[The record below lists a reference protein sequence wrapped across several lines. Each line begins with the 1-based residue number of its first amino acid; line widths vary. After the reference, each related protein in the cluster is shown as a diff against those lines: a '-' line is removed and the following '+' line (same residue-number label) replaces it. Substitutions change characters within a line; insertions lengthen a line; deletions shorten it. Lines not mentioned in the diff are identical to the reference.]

1 MDHSAT
7 HSDSAAMLETP
18 NDPEAETADSP
29 DRAPNTTFPA
39 VPGGAELPEAVEAG
53 HRWHDRLLGWLGMSG
68 FGSRA
73 PLSVL
78 KAQLE
83 EQLRNAEAE
92 LEHKRRSLAQLEAQ
106 GHELMTERR
115 SLEQE
120 HSRLDRDVELA
131 LAESQDKLARFALC
145 RTLALRQK
153 LERVDN
159 KLRST
164 TYASEQLA
172 ELVTRQQAEF
182 ASLRLDAELALGARE
197 RAHSQQPLDPIS
209 EEEVELELLRR
220 KRRIAQRDSEQKEV
234 TDASSEL

>member
-1 MDHSAT
+1 
-7 HSDSAAMLETP
+7 
-18 NDPEAETADSP
+18 
-29 DRAPNTTFPA
+29 
-39 VPGGAELPEAVEAG
+39 
-53 HRWHDRLLGWLGMSG
+53 
-68 FGSRA
+68 
-73 PLSVL
+73 
-78 KAQLE
+78 
-83 EQLRNAEAE
+83 
-92 LEHKRRSLAQLEAQ
+92 
-106 GHELMTERR
+106 MTERR